1 MKKMKKLDGNILR
14 LLAILFIIIVLAGIT
29 KGTKF
34 LNVGNL
40 QSMAKTLTEYG
51 LMSVGLGIAM
61 ISGGIDLST
70 VYIAN
75 LCGILAGLAMNNMGM
90 GIPAAI
96 FLALIVGILCGAF
109 NGFLISVLKIPA
121 MLATLGTY
129 QLFMGIAIVCSK
141 GSTVSGIPR
150 NYSQFASSTFWGI
163 PMPFIVFILVITI
176 VSLIMAKTKF
186 GKRVQL
192 VGTNEKA
199 SKFAGINTVS
209 VIIRAYILSG
219 IVSAIAGLL
228 SLSRISS
235 AKADFGSSYTM
246 QTVLI
251 AVLGGINPNG
261 GFGSIPGVAIAVL
274 ILQMLSSYL
283 NMFPNIS
290 NYYRDLIWGI
300 ALIGVLIMNF
310 TIEKHKMAKLSQK

>member
-1 MKKMKKLDGNILR
+1 MKKAKKIDGNILR
-14 LLAILFIIIVLAGIT
+14 LLAIFVIILAVSGIT
-29 KGTKF
+29 KGTSF

-51 LMSVGLGIAM
+51 LMAVGCGITM

-75 LCGILAGLAMNNMGM
+75 LCGILAGLTMNESSSS
-90 GIPAAI
+90 IVLAI
-96 FLALIVGILCGAF
+96 IVALVVGALCGIF
-109 NGFLISVLKIPA
+109 NGFLVSVLKNPA

-129 QLFMGIAIVCSK
+129 QLYMGIAVVASK
-141 GSTVSGIPR
+141 GSTVSGVT
-150 NYSQFASSTFWGI
+150 SFSSFAYMTVAGI
-163 PMPFIVFILVITI
+163 PMPFIVFVLMIVVI
-176 VSLIMAKTKF
+176 SFIMGKTKF
-186 GKRVQL
+186 GKRVHL

-209 VIIRAYILSG
+209 VLIRTYMLSG
-219 IVSAIAGLL
+219 IVSAVAGLL
-228 SLSRISS
+228 SLSRINS

-246 QTVLI
+246 QTILI
-251 AVLGGINPNG
+251 SVLGGINPDG

-290 NYYRDLIWGI
+290 NYYRDLIWGV
-300 ALIGVLIMNF
+300 ALIAVLIMNF
-310 TIEKHKMAKLSQK
+310 TIEKRRMAKLSQK

>member
-1 MKKMKKLDGNILR
+1 MKKAKKIDGNILR
-14 LLAILFIIIVLAGIT
+14 LLAIFVIILAVSGIT
-29 KGTKF
+29 KGTSF

-51 LMSVGLGIAM
+51 LMAVGCGITM

-75 LCGILAGLAMNNMGM
+75 LCGILAGLTMNESSSS
-90 GIPAAI
+90 IVLAI
-96 FLALIVGILCGAF
+96 IVALVVGALCGIF
-109 NGFLISVLKIPA
+109 NGFLVSVLKIPA

-129 QLFMGIAIVCSK
+129 QLYMGIAVVASK
-141 GSTVSGIPR
+141 GSTVSGVT
-150 NYSQFASSTFWGI
+150 SFSSFAYMTVAGI
-163 PMPFIVFILVITI
+163 PMPFIVFVLMIVVI
-176 VSLIMAKTKF
+176 SFIMGKTKF
-186 GKRVQL
+186 GKRVHL

-199 SKFAGINTVS
+199 SKFAGINNVS
-209 VIIRAYILSG
+209 VLIRAYMLSG
-219 IVSAIAGLL
+219 IVSAVAGLL
-228 SLSRISS
+228 SLSRINS

-246 QTVLI
+246 QTILI
-251 AVLGGINPNG
+251 SVLGGINPDG

-290 NYYRDLIWGI
+290 NYYRDLIWGV
-300 ALIGVLIMNF
+300 ALIAVLIMNF
-310 TIEKHKMAKLSQK
+310 TIEKRRMAKLSQK

>member
-1 MKKMKKLDGNILR
+1 MKKAKKIDGNILR
-14 LLAILFIIIVLAGIT
+14 LLAIFVIILAVSGIT
-29 KGTKF
+29 KGTSF

-51 LMSVGLGIAM
+51 LMAVGCGITM

-70 VYIAN
+70 VYISN
-75 LCGILAGLAMNNMGM
+75 LCGILAGLTMNESSSS
-90 GIPAAI
+90 IVLAI
-96 FLALIVGILCGAF
+96 IVALVVGALCGIF
-109 NGFLISVLKIPA
+109 NGFLVSVLKIPA

-129 QLFMGIAIVCSK
+129 QLYMGIAVVASK
-141 GSTVSGIPR
+141 GSTVSGVT
-150 NYSQFASSTFWGI
+150 SFSSFAYMTVAGI
-163 PMPFIVFILVITI
+163 PMPFIVFVLMIVVI
-176 VSLIMAKTKF
+176 SFIMGKTKF
-186 GKRVQL
+186 GKRVHL

-209 VIIRAYILSG
+209 VLIRTYMLSG
-219 IVSAIAGLL
+219 IVSAVAGLL
-228 SLSRISS
+228 SLSRINS

-246 QTVLI
+246 QTILI
-251 AVLGGINPNG
+251 SVLGGINPDG

-290 NYYRDLIWGI
+290 NYYRDLIWGV
-300 ALIGVLIMNF
+300 ALIAVLIMNF
-310 TIEKHKMAKLSQK
+310 TIEKRRMAKLSQK

>member
-1 MKKMKKLDGNILR
+1 MKKAKKIDGNILR
-14 LLAILFIIIVLAGIT
+14 LLAIFVIILAVSGIT
-29 KGTKF
+29 KGTSF

-51 LMSVGLGIAM
+51 LMAVGCGITM

-75 LCGILAGLAMNNMGM
+75 LCGILAGLTMNDSSSS
-90 GIPAAI
+90 IVLAI
-96 FLALIVGILCGAF
+96 IVALVVGALCGIF
-109 NGFLISVLKIPA
+109 NGFLVSVLKIPA

-129 QLFMGIAIVCSK
+129 QLYMGIAVVASK
-141 GSTVSGIPR
+141 GSTVSGVT
-150 NYSQFASSTFWGI
+150 SFSSFAYMTVAGI
-163 PMPFIVFILVITI
+163 PMPFIVFVLMIIVI
-176 VSLIMAKTKF
+176 SFIMGKTKF
-186 GKRVQL
+186 GKRVHL

-209 VIIRAYILSG
+209 VLIRAYMLSG
-219 IVSAIAGLL
+219 IVSAVAGLL
-228 SLSRISS
+228 SLSRINS

-246 QTVLI
+246 QTILI
-251 AVLGGINPNG
+251 SVLGGINPDG

-290 NYYRDLIWGI
+290 NYYRDLIWGV
-300 ALIGVLIMNF
+300 ALIAVLIMNF
-310 TIEKHKMAKLSQK
+310 TIEKRRMAKLSQK

>member
-1 MKKMKKLDGNILR
+1 MKKAKKIDGNILR
-14 LLAILFIIIVLAGIT
+14 LLAIFVIILAVSGIT
-29 KGTKF
+29 KGTSF

-51 LMSVGLGIAM
+51 LMAVGCGITM

-75 LCGILAGLAMNNMGM
+75 LCGILAGLTMNESSSS
-90 GIPAAI
+90 IVLAI
-96 FLALIVGILCGAF
+96 IVALVVGALCGIF
-109 NGFLISVLKIPA
+109 NGFLVSVLKIPA

-129 QLFMGIAIVCSK
+129 QLYMGIAVVASK
-141 GSTVSGIPR
+141 GSTVSGVT
-150 NYSQFASSTFWGI
+150 SFSSFAYMTVAGI
-163 PMPFIVFILVITI
+163 PMPFIVFVLMIVVI
-176 VSLIMAKTKF
+176 SFIMGKTKF
-186 GKRVQL
+186 GKRVHL
-192 VGTNEKA
+192 VGTHEKA

-209 VIIRAYILSG
+209 VLIRTYMLSG
-219 IVSAIAGLL
+219 IVSAVAGLL
-228 SLSRISS
+228 SLSRINS

-246 QTVLI
+246 QTILI
-251 AVLGGINPNG
+251 SVLGGINPDG

-290 NYYRDLIWGI
+290 NYYRDLIWGV
-300 ALIGVLIMNF
+300 ALIAVLIMNF
-310 TIEKHKMAKLSQK
+310 TIEKRRMAKLSQK

>member
-1 MKKMKKLDGNILR
+1 MKKAKKIDGNILR
-14 LLAILFIIIVLAGIT
+14 LLAIFVIILAVSGIT
-29 KGTKF
+29 KGTSF

-51 LMSVGLGIAM
+51 LMAVGCGITM

-75 LCGILAGLAMNNMGM
+75 LCGILAGLTMNESSSS
-90 GIPAAI
+90 IVLAI
-96 FLALIVGILCGAF
+96 IVALVVGALCGIF
-109 NGFLISVLKIPA
+109 NGFLVSVLKIPA

-129 QLFMGIAIVCSK
+129 QLYMGLAVVASK
-141 GSTVSGIPR
+141 GSTVSGVT
-150 NYSQFASSTFWGI
+150 SFSSFAYMTVAGI
-163 PMPFIVFILVITI
+163 PMPFIVFVLMIVVI
-176 VSLIMAKTKF
+176 SFIMGKTKF
-186 GKRVQL
+186 GKRVHL

-209 VIIRAYILSG
+209 VLIRAYMLSG
-219 IVSAIAGLL
+219 IVSAVAGLL
-228 SLSRISS
+228 SLSRINS

-246 QTVLI
+246 QTILI
-251 AVLGGINPNG
+251 SVLGGINPDG

-283 NMFPNIS
+283 NMFPDIS
-290 NYYRDLIWGI
+290 NYYRDLIWGV
-300 ALIGVLIMNF
+300 ALIAVLIMNF
-310 TIEKHKMAKLSQK
+310 TIEKRRMAKLSQK

>member
-1 MKKMKKLDGNILR
+1 MKKAKQIDGNILR
-14 LLAILFIIIVLAGIT
+14 LLAIFVIILAVSGIT
-29 KGTKF
+29 KGTSF

-51 LMSVGLGIAM
+51 LMAVGCGITM

-75 LCGILAGLAMNNMGM
+75 LCGILAGLTMNESSSS
-90 GIPAAI
+90 IVLAI
-96 FLALIVGILCGAF
+96 IVALVVGALCGIF
-109 NGFLISVLKIPA
+109 NGFLVSVLKIPA

-129 QLFMGIAIVCSK
+129 QLYMGLAVVASK
-141 GSTVSGIPR
+141 GSTVSGVT
-150 NYSQFASSTFWGI
+150 SFSSFAYMTVAGI
-163 PMPFIVFILVITI
+163 PMPFIVFVLMIVVI
-176 VSLIMAKTKF
+176 SFIMGKTKF
-186 GKRVQL
+186 GKRVHL

-209 VIIRAYILSG
+209 VLIRAYMLSG
-219 IVSAIAGLL
+219 IVSAVAGLL
-228 SLSRISS
+228 SLSRINS

-246 QTVLI
+246 QTILI
-251 AVLGGINPNG
+251 SVLGGINPDG

-290 NYYRDLIWGI
+290 NYYRDLIWGV
-300 ALIGVLIMNF
+300 ALIAVLIMNF
-310 TIEKHKMAKLSQK
+310 TIEKRRMAKLSQK

>member
-1 MKKMKKLDGNILR
+1 MKKEKKIDGNILR
-14 LLAILFIIIVLAGIT
+14 LLAIFVIILAVSGIT
-29 KGTKF
+29 KGTSF

-51 LMSVGLGIAM
+51 LMAVGCGITM

-75 LCGILAGLAMNNMGM
+75 LCGILAGLTMNESSSS
-90 GIPAAI
+90 IVLAI
-96 FLALIVGILCGAF
+96 IVALVVGALCGIF
-109 NGFLISVLKIPA
+109 NGFLVSVLKIPA

-129 QLFMGIAIVCSK
+129 QLYMGIAVVASK
-141 GSTVSGIPR
+141 GSTVSGVT
-150 NYSQFASSTFWGI
+150 SFSSFAYMTVAGI
-163 PMPFIVFILVITI
+163 PMPFIVFVLMIVVI
-176 VSLIMAKTKF
+176 SFIMGKTKF
-186 GKRVQL
+186 GKRVHL

-209 VIIRAYILSG
+209 VLIRTYMLSG
-219 IVSAIAGLL
+219 IVSAVAGLL
-228 SLSRISS
+228 SLSRINS

-246 QTVLI
+246 QTILI
-251 AVLGGINPNG
+251 SVLGGINPDG

-290 NYYRDLIWGI
+290 NYYRDLIWGV
-300 ALIGVLIMNF
+300 ALIAVLIMNF
-310 TIEKHKMAKLSQK
+310 TIEKRRMAKLSQK

>member
-1 MKKMKKLDGNILR
+1 MKKAKKIDGNILR
-14 LLAILFIIIVLAGIT
+14 LLAIFVIILAVSGIT
-29 KGTKF
+29 KGTSF

-51 LMSVGLGIAM
+51 LMAVGCGITM

-75 LCGILAGLAMNNMGM
+75 LCGILAGLTMNESSSS
-90 GIPAAI
+90 IVLAI
-96 FLALIVGILCGAF
+96 IVALVVGALCGIF
-109 NGFLISVLKIPA
+109 NGFLVSVLKIPA

-129 QLFMGIAIVCSK
+129 QLYMGIAVVASK
-141 GSTVSGIPR
+141 GGTVSGVT
-150 NYSQFASSTFWGI
+150 SFSSFAYMTVAGI
-163 PMPFIVFILVITI
+163 PMPFIVFVLMIVVI
-176 VSLIMAKTKF
+176 SFIMGKTKF
-186 GKRVQL
+186 GKRVHL

-209 VIIRAYILSG
+209 VLIRTYMLSG
-219 IVSAIAGLL
+219 IVSAVAGLL
-228 SLSRISS
+228 SLSRINS

-246 QTVLI
+246 QTILI
-251 AVLGGINPNG
+251 SVLGGINPDG

-290 NYYRDLIWGI
+290 NYYRDLIWGV
-300 ALIGVLIMNF
+300 ALIAVLIMNF
-310 TIEKHKMAKLSQK
+310 TIEKRRMAKLSQK

>member
-1 MKKMKKLDGNILR
+1 MKKAKKIDGNILR
-14 LLAILFIIIVLAGIT
+14 LLAIFVIILAVSGIT
-29 KGTKF
+29 KGTSF

-51 LMSVGLGIAM
+51 LMAVGCGITM

-75 LCGILAGLAMNNMGM
+75 LCGILAGLTMNESSSS
-90 GIPAAI
+90 IVLAI
-96 FLALIVGILCGAF
+96 IVAQVVGALCGIF
-109 NGFLISVLKIPA
+109 NGFLVSVLNIPA

-129 QLFMGIAIVCSK
+129 QLYMGIAVVASK
-141 GSTVSGIPR
+141 GSTVSGVT
-150 NYSQFASSTFWGI
+150 SFSSFAYMTVAGI
-163 PMPFIVFILVITI
+163 PMPFIVFVLMIVVI
-176 VSLIMAKTKF
+176 SFIMGKTKF
-186 GKRVQL
+186 GKRVHL

-209 VIIRAYILSG
+209 VLIRTYMLSG
-219 IVSAIAGLL
+219 IVSAVAGLL
-228 SLSRISS
+228 SLSRINS

-246 QTVLI
+246 QTILI
-251 AVLGGINPNG
+251 SVLGGINPDG

-290 NYYRDLIWGI
+290 NYYRDLIWGV
-300 ALIGVLIMNF
+300 ALIAVLIMNF
-310 TIEKHKMAKLSQK
+310 TIEKRRMAKLSQK

>member
-1 MKKMKKLDGNILR
+1 MKKAKKIDGNILR
-14 LLAILFIIIVLAGIT
+14 LLAIFVIILAVSGIT
-29 KGTKF
+29 KGTSF

-51 LMSVGLGIAM
+51 LMAVGCGITM

-75 LCGILAGLAMNNMGM
+75 LCGILAGLTMNESSSS
-90 GIPAAI
+90 IVLAI
-96 FLALIVGILCGAF
+96 IVALVVGALCGIF
-109 NGFLISVLKIPA
+109 NGFLVSVLNIPA

-129 QLFMGIAIVCSK
+129 QLYMGLAVVASK
-141 GSTVSGIPR
+141 GSTVSGVT
-150 NYSQFASSTFWGI
+150 SFSSFAYMTVAGI
-163 PMPFIVFILVITI
+163 PMPFIVFVLMIVVI
-176 VSLIMAKTKF
+176 SFIMGKTKF
-186 GKRVQL
+186 GKRVHL

-209 VIIRAYILSG
+209 VLIRAYMLSG
-219 IVSAIAGLL
+219 IVSAVAGLL
-228 SLSRISS
+228 SLSRINS

-246 QTVLI
+246 QTILI
-251 AVLGGINPNG
+251 SVLGGINPDG

-290 NYYRDLIWGI
+290 NYYRDLIWGV
-300 ALIGVLIMNF
+300 ALIAVLIMNF
-310 TIEKHKMAKLSQK
+310 TIEKRRMAKLSQK

>member
-1 MKKMKKLDGNILR
+1 MKKAKKIDGNILR
-14 LLAILFIIIVLAGIT
+14 LLAIFVIILAVSGIT
-29 KGTKF
+29 KGTSF

-51 LMSVGLGIAM
+51 LMAVGCGITM

-75 LCGILAGLAMNNMGM
+75 LCGILAGLTMNELSSS
-90 GIPAAI
+90 IVLAI
-96 FLALIVGILCGAF
+96 IVALVVGALCGIF
-109 NGFLISVLKIPA
+109 NGFLVSVLKIPA

-129 QLFMGIAIVCSK
+129 QLYMGIAVVASK
-141 GSTVSGIPR
+141 GSTVSGVT
-150 NYSQFASSTFWGI
+150 SFSSFAYMTVAGI
-163 PMPFIVFILVITI
+163 PMPFIVFVLMIVVI
-176 VSLIMAKTKF
+176 SFIMGKTKF
-186 GKRVQL
+186 GKRVHL

-209 VIIRAYILSG
+209 LLIRTYMLSG
-219 IVSAIAGLL
+219 IVSAVAGLL
-228 SLSRISS
+228 SLSRINS

-246 QTVLI
+246 QTILI
-251 AVLGGINPNG
+251 SVLGGINPDG

-290 NYYRDLIWGI
+290 NYYRDLIWGV
-300 ALIGVLIMNF
+300 ALIAVLIMNF
-310 TIEKHKMAKLSQK
+310 TIEKRRMAKLSQK

>member
-1 MKKMKKLDGNILR
+1 MKKAKKIDGNILR
-14 LLAILFIIIVLAGIT
+14 LLAIFVIILAVSGIT
-29 KGTKF
+29 KGTSF

-51 LMSVGLGIAM
+51 LMAVGCGITM

-75 LCGILAGLAMNNMGM
+75 LCGILAGVTMNESSSSIVLA
-90 GIPAAI
+90 II
-96 FLALIVGILCGAF
+96 VALVVGALCGIF
-109 NGFLISVLKIPA
+109 NGFLVSVLKIPA

-129 QLFMGIAIVCSK
+129 QLYMGIAVVASK
-141 GSTVSGIPR
+141 GSTVSGVT
-150 NYSQFASSTFWGI
+150 SFSSFAYMTVAGI
-163 PMPFIVFILVITI
+163 PMPFIVFVLMIVVI
-176 VSLIMAKTKF
+176 SFIMGKTKF
-186 GKRVQL
+186 GKRVHL

-209 VIIRAYILSG
+209 VLIRAYMLSG
-219 IVSAIAGLL
+219 IVSAVAGLL
-228 SLSRISS
+228 SLSRINS

-246 QTVLI
+246 QTILI
-251 AVLGGINPNG
+251 SVLGGINPDG

-290 NYYRDLIWGI
+290 NYYRDLIWGV
-300 ALIGVLIMNF
+300 ALIAVLIMNF
-310 TIEKHKMAKLSQK
+310 TIEKRRMAKLSQK

>member
-1 MKKMKKLDGNILR
+1 MKKAKKIDGNILR
-14 LLAILFIIIVLAGIT
+14 LLAIFVIILAVSGIT
-29 KGTKF
+29 KGTSF

-51 LMSVGLGIAM
+51 LMAVGCGITM

-75 LCGILAGLAMNNMGM
+75 LCGILAGLTMNESSSS
-90 GIPAAI
+90 IV
-96 FLALIVGILCGAF
+96 LALIVALVVGALCGIF
-109 NGFLISVLKIPA
+109 NGFLVSVLKIPA

-129 QLFMGIAIVCSK
+129 QLYMGIAVVASK
-141 GSTVSGIPR
+141 GSTVSGVT
-150 NYSQFASSTFWGI
+150 SFSSFAYMTVAGI
-163 PMPFIVFILVITI
+163 PMPFIVFVLMIVVI
-176 VSLIMAKTKF
+176 SFIMGKTKF
-186 GKRVQL
+186 GKRVHL

-209 VIIRAYILSG
+209 VLIRTYMLSG
-219 IVSAIAGLL
+219 IVSAVAGLL
-228 SLSRISS
+228 SLSRINS

-246 QTVLI
+246 QTILI
-251 AVLGGINPNG
+251 SVLGGINPDG

-290 NYYRDLIWGI
+290 NYYRDLIWGV
-300 ALIGVLIMNF
+300 ALIAVLIMNF
-310 TIEKHKMAKLSQK
+310 TIEKRRMAKLSQK

>member
-1 MKKMKKLDGNILR
+1 MKKAKKIDGNILR
-14 LLAILFIIIVLAGIT
+14 LLAIFVIILAVSGIT
-29 KGTKF
+29 KGTSF

-51 LMSVGLGIAM
+51 LMAVGCGITM

-75 LCGILAGLAMNNMGM
+75 LCGILAGLTMNESSSS
-90 GIPAAI
+90 IVLAI
-96 FLALIVGILCGAF
+96 VVALVVGALCGIF
-109 NGFLISVLKIPA
+109 NGFLVSVLKIPA

-129 QLFMGIAIVCSK
+129 QLYMGIAVVASK
-141 GSTVSGIPR
+141 GSTVSGVTAF
-150 NYSQFASSTFWGI
+150 SSFAYMTVAGI
-163 PMPFIVFILVITI
+163 PMPFVIFVLMIIVISFI
-176 VSLIMAKTKF
+176 MGKTKF
-186 GKRVQL
+186 GKRVHL

-209 VIIRAYILSG
+209 VLIRAYMLSG
-219 IVSAIAGLL
+219 IVSAVAGLL
-228 SLSRISS
+228 SLSRINS

-246 QTVLI
+246 QTILI
-251 AVLGGINPNG
+251 SVLGGINPDG

-290 NYYRDLIWGI
+290 NYYRDLIWGV
-300 ALIGVLIMNF
+300 ALIAVLIMNF
-310 TIEKHKMAKLSQK
+310 TIEKRRMAKLSQK

>member
-14 LLAILFIIIVLAGIT
+14 LLAILFIIIVLAGVT

-61 ISGGIDLST
+61 MSGGIDLST

-90 GIPAAI
+90 GIPVAI

-150 NYSQFASSTFWGI
+150 NYSQFASSTFLGI

>member
-1 MKKMKKLDGNILR
+1 MKKAKKIDGNILR
-14 LLAILFIIIVLAGIT
+14 LLAIFVIILAVSGIT
-29 KGTKF
+29 KGTSF

-51 LMSVGLGIAM
+51 LMAVGCGITM

-75 LCGILAGLAMNNMGM
+75 LCGILAGLTMNESSSS
-90 GIPAAI
+90 IVLAI
-96 FLALIVGILCGAF
+96 IVALVVGALCGIF
-109 NGFLISVLKIPA
+109 NGFLVSVLKIPA

-129 QLFMGIAIVCSK
+129 QLYMGIAVVASK
-141 GSTVSGIPR
+141 GSTVSGVT
-150 NYSQFASSTFWGI
+150 SFSSFAYMTVAGI
-163 PMPFIVFILVITI
+163 PMPFIVFVLMIVVI
-176 VSLIMAKTKF
+176 SFIMGKTKF
-186 GKRVQL
+186 VKRVHL

-209 VIIRAYILSG
+209 VLIRAYMLSG
-219 IVSAIAGLL
+219 IVSAVAGLL
-228 SLSRISS
+228 SLSRINS

-246 QTVLI
+246 QTILI
-251 AVLGGINPNG
+251 SVLGGINPDG

-290 NYYRDLIWGI
+290 NYYRDLIWGV
-300 ALIGVLIMNF
+300 ALIAVLIMNF
-310 TIEKHKMAKLSQK
+310 TIEK

>member
-1 MKKMKKLDGNILR
+1 MKKAKKIDGNILR
-14 LLAILFIIIVLAGIT
+14 LLAIFVIILAVSGIT
-29 KGTKF
+29 KGTSF

-40 QSMAKTLTEYG
+40 QSMAKTLTEYV
-51 LMSVGLGIAM
+51 LMAVGCGITM

-75 LCGILAGLAMNNMGM
+75 LCGILAGLTMNESSSS
-90 GIPAAI
+90 IVLAI
-96 FLALIVGILCGAF
+96 IVALVVGALCGIF
-109 NGFLISVLKIPA
+109 NGFLVSVLKIPA

-129 QLFMGIAIVCSK
+129 QLYMGIAVVASK
-141 GSTVSGIPR
+141 GSTVSGVT
-150 NYSQFASSTFWGI
+150 SFSSFAYMTVAGI
-163 PMPFIVFILVITI
+163 PMPFIVFVLMIVVI
-176 VSLIMAKTKF
+176 SFIMGKTKF
-186 GKRVQL
+186 GKRVHL

-209 VIIRAYILSG
+209 VLIRTYMLSG
-219 IVSAIAGLL
+219 IVSAVAGLL
-228 SLSRISS
+228 SLSRINS

-246 QTVLI
+246 QTILI
-251 AVLGGINPNG
+251 SVLGGINPDG

-290 NYYRDLIWGI
+290 NYYRDLIWGV
-300 ALIGVLIMNF
+300 ALIAVLIMNF
-310 TIEKHKMAKLSQK
+310 TIEKRRMAKLSQK

>member
-1 MKKMKKLDGNILR
+1 MKKAKKIDGNILR
-14 LLAILFIIIVLAGIT
+14 LLAIFVIILAVSGIT
-29 KGTKF
+29 KGTSF

-51 LMSVGLGIAM
+51 LMAVGCGITM

-75 LCGILAGLAMNNMGM
+75 LCGILAGLTMNESSSS
-90 GIPAAI
+90 IVLAI
-96 FLALIVGILCGAF
+96 IVALVVGALCGIF
-109 NGFLISVLKIPA
+109 NGFLVSVLKIPA

-129 QLFMGIAIVCSK
+129 QLYMGLAVVASK
-141 GSTVSGIPR
+141 GSTVSGVT
-150 NYSQFASSTFWGI
+150 SFSSFAYMTVAGI
-163 PMPFIVFILVITI
+163 PMPFIVFVLMIVVI
-176 VSLIMAKTKF
+176 SFIMGKTKF
-186 GKRVQL
+186 GKRVHL

-209 VIIRAYILSG
+209 VLIRAYMLSG
-219 IVSAIAGLL
+219 IVSPVAGLL
-228 SLSRISS
+228 SLSRINS

-246 QTVLI
+246 QTILI
-251 AVLGGINPNG
+251 SVLGGINPDG

-290 NYYRDLIWGI
+290 NYYRDLIWGV
-300 ALIGVLIMNF
+300 ALIAVLIMNF
-310 TIEKHKMAKLSQK
+310 TIEKRRMAKLSQK

>member
-1 MKKMKKLDGNILR
+1 MKKAKKIDGNILR
-14 LLAILFIIIVLAGIT
+14 LLAIFVIILAVSGIT
-29 KGTKF
+29 KGTSF

-51 LMSVGLGIAM
+51 LMSVGCGITM

-75 LCGILAGLAMNNMGM
+75 LCGILAGLTMNESSSS
-90 GIPAAI
+90 IVLAI
-96 FLALIVGILCGAF
+96 IVALVVGALCGIF
-109 NGFLISVLKIPA
+109 NGFLVSVLKIPA

-129 QLFMGIAIVCSK
+129 QLYMGIAVVASK
-141 GSTVSGIPR
+141 GSTVSGVT
-150 NYSQFASSTFWGI
+150 SFSSFAYMTVAGI
-163 PMPFIVFILVITI
+163 PMPFIVFVLMIVVI
-176 VSLIMAKTKF
+176 SFIMGKTKF
-186 GKRVQL
+186 GKRVHL

-209 VIIRAYILSG
+209 VLIRAYMLSG
-219 IVSAIAGLL
+219 IVSAVAGLL
-228 SLSRISS
+228 SLSRINS

-246 QTVLI
+246 QTILI
-251 AVLGGINPNG
+251 SVLGGINPDG

-290 NYYRDLIWGI
+290 NYYRDLIWGV
-300 ALIGVLIMNF
+300 ALIAVLIMNF
-310 TIEKHKMAKLSQK
+310 TIEKRRMAKLSQK